1 METTP
6 EHNKKIAGIIFADVY
21 PYYVLKVEKK

>member
-1 METTP
+1 MEITP
-6 EHNKKIAGIIFADVY
+6 EHNKKIAGIIFANVY